1 MDPVMSQD
9 IEAVRDTVNR
19 FMQTEVVPIRDGYE
33 KRGEFPRDLI
43 RKAGEAGLCMASAR
57 AIWLTRQPYETTMN

>member
-19 FMQTEVVPIRDGYE
+19 FMQTEVVPIMDGYE

-43 RKAGEAGLCMASAR
+43 RKAGEAGLYGVRKSDLAD
-57 AIWLTRQPYETTMN
+57 ETTL